1 LQQQQQQQQQ
11 CMLHTV
17 RFSCRLP
24 QHFGK
29 IDVGAGAVPQCSN
42 TTMKLHA
49 GGPLMGNGD
58 LSAVLTTDKTG
69 SVLTWWITKTDAW
82 STSDIFGLGTVSVSV
97 PGLNATA
104 TKTFAWQDLGAATTF
119 GTFSSAT
126 NEKDFGSDGTST
138 FHSPTNDTAFSS
150 DGVKVTM
157 ESFVAASTN
166 ILVTTLNITSSAAT
180 TIDVSHAVYAG

>member
-1 LQQQQQQQQQ
+1 
-11 CMLHTV
+11 
-17 RFSCRLP
+17 
-24 QHFGK
+24 
-29 IDVGAGAVPQCSN
+29 
-42 TTMKLHA
+42 MKLHA

-69 SVLTWWITKTDAW
+69 SVLTWWVTKTDAW

-126 NEKDFGSDGTST
+126 N
-138 FHSPTNDTAFSS
+138 DTAFSS

>member
-1 LQQQQQQQQQ
+1 
-11 CMLHTV
+11 
-17 RFSCRLP
+17 
-24 QHFGK
+24 
-29 IDVGAGAVPQCSN
+29 
-42 TTMKLHA
+42 
-49 GGPLMGNGD
+49 MGNGD

-69 SVLTWWITKTDAW
+69 SVLTWWVTKTDAW

-126 NEKDFGSDGTST
+126 N
-138 FHSPTNDTAFSS
+138 DTAFSS